1 MTELMRNR
9 TKRLIFLLALCA
21 AAVSCRSNARVEAE
35 LLCAEQCLYAA
46 PDSALCILSRID
58 PDNILRRRTRAE
70 YALLYT
76 MAQDKNYILAEN
88 DSLIRIARS
97 YYRRRPKELRR
108 HFLSEYYYSQ
118 ILHNR
123 GEDSRALVHFLRIED
138 EGRRLGD
145 PYLLG
150 LLYQR
155 ICEIYETQYNYAT
168 TLEYARLAYE
178 NFKQAGKNYHC
189 GYALSDIGS
198 AHFDMKQYDSAYTYY
213 SQSLRLVECERDT
226 AMMQFTLGDL
236 AYTRIAQDMP
246 DEACALLWQIRHRLH
261 RNWSDRER
269 VIITLAHLSAGRL
282 DSARYYL
289 HRAQAAIVF
298 DSPSRVFLNE
308 VAAQVH
314 YRTGDYRKAAEE
326 YRNEAFL
333 QDSLMRIAVKQP
345 YANVHR
351 NFADKEK
358 RIAQRRLRGMR
369 LNFFL
374 TLALAI
380 VVISFAGF
388 VAYINYRRRQLTV
401 AEHLS
406 ALDEIR
412 NTNKM
417 LLMKLEAQHR
427 SETEELQQLVKERF
441 AEINELA
448 ATYYERKGANEQRA
462 IYNKVRALLETYA
475 SGTDGRREIERVV
488 DTCHDNIMQKI
499 RAELPELKESELDLL
514 GYVYAGFSLQVISVF
529 TGDSINYTAVKKSRL
544 KAKIARSAAP
554 SRDLFVSLM

>member
-1 MTELMRNR
+1 MRNR
-9 TKRLIFLLALCA
+9 TKRLIFLLTLCA
-21 AAVSCRSNARVEAE
+21 AAVSCRSNARVEAD
-35 LLCAEQCLYAA
+35 LLRAEQCLSEA
-46 PDSALCILSRID
+46 PDSALRILEAIA
-58 PDNILRRRTRAE
+58 PDDISRRRTRAE

-108 HFLSEYYYSQ
+108 SFLSEFYYGQ

-123 GEDSRALVHFLRIED
+123 GEDSRALVHFLRIE
-138 EGRRLGD
+138 EKGRQLGD

-168 TLEYARLAYE
+168 TLEYARLACE
-178 NFKQAGKNYHC
+178 KFRQAGKNHHC

-198 AHFDMKQYDSAYTYY
+198 AYFDMKQYDSAYTYY
-213 SQSLRLVECERDT
+213 AQSLQLVEAERDT
-226 AMMQFTLGDL
+226 AMMQFTLGNL
-236 AYTRIAQDMP
+236 AYTRIEQSMP
-246 DEACALLWQIRHRLH
+246 DDACALLWQIRHRLH
-261 RNWSDRER
+261 RDWADRDR
-269 VIITLAHLSAGRL
+269 IIMAFAHLAADRL
-282 DSARYYL
+282 DSACYYL
-289 HRAQAAIVF
+289 HLAQTAIAP
-298 DSPSRVFLNE
+298 DSPKKDFLNG

-326 YRNEAFL
+326 YLNYEFYR
-333 QDSLMRIAVKQP
+333 DSLVHLAAQRSYIDI
-345 YANVHR
+345 HR
-351 NFADKEK
+351 NFSDREK
-358 RIAQRRLRGMR
+358 QTAQQRLHVMR
-369 LNFFL
+369 LNFYL
-374 TLALAI
+374 MLALA
-380 VVISFAGF
+380 VVVVSFAGF
-388 VAYINYRRRQLTV
+388 VAYINYRRRQLTE

-475 SGTDGRREIERVV
+475 SGTDGKREIERVA
-488 DTCHDNIMQKI
+488 DTCHNNIMQKI
-499 RAELPELKESELDLL
+499 RTELPELKESELDLL

-544 KAKIARSAAP
+544 KAKIARSDAP
-554 SRDLFVSLM
+554 SKNWFVSLM

>member
-58 PDNILRRRTRAE
+58 PDDISRCRTRAE

-189 GYALSDIGS
+189 GYALYSIGK

-213 SQSLRLVECERDT
+213 SQSLRLVESERDT
-226 AMMQFTLGDL
+226 AMMQYTLASL
-236 AYTRIAQDMP
+236 ALTHIVQEQP
-246 DEACALLWQIRHRLH
+246 DDACAALWQIRHRLH
-261 RNWSDRER
+261 RDWSDRER
-269 VIITLAHLSAGRL
+269 VIIILSHLAAERL
-282 DSARYYL
+282 DSACYYL
-289 HRAQAAIVF
+289 QLAEAVIES
-298 DSPSRVFLNE
+298 DSPTRGFLKDAAAE
-308 VAAQVH
+308 VH
-314 YRTGDYRKAAEE
+314 FKIHDYRKAAEE
-326 YRNEAFL
+326 YRDGLIL
-333 QDSLMRIAVKQP
+333 QDSLDRGVLQQSYTNI
-345 YANVHR
+345 HR
-351 NFADKEK
+351 DFSDRQK
-358 RIAQRRLRGMR
+358 RIAQRRLHGMR
-369 LNFFL
+369 LNFYL
-374 TLALAI
+374 TLALA
-380 VVISFAGF
+380 VVVVLFAAF
-388 VAYINYRRRQLTV
+388 VAYINYRKRQSTV
-401 AEHLS
+401 AKHLS
-406 ALDEIR
+406 ALDAIR
-412 NTNKM
+412 HADKM
-417 LLMKLEAQHR
+417 LLMKLETQHR
-427 SETEELQQLVKERF
+427 SETEELQRLVKERF
-441 AEINELA
+441 AVVNELA
-448 ATYYERKGANEQRA
+448 STYYERAGANEQRA
-462 IYNKVRALLETYA
+462 IYNKVRALLESYA
-475 SGTDGRREIERVV
+475 SGTDGKQEIERVV
-488 DTCHDNIMQKI
+488 DTCHNNVMQKI
-499 RAELPELKESELDLL
+499 RAELPDLKESELDLL
-514 GYVYAGFSLQVISVF
+514 RYVYAGFSLQVISLF
-529 TGDSINYTAVKKSRL
+529 TNDSINYVSVKKSRL

-554 SRDLFVSLM
+554 SRELFVSLM

>member
-1 MTELMRNR
+1 MLNP
-9 TKRLIFLLALCA
+9 TKRLSFILILCA
-21 AAVSCRSNARVEAE
+21 AAVSCRSNARVEAD
-35 LLCAEQCLYAA
+35 LLRAEQCLCEA
-46 PDSALCILSRID
+46 PDSALQILETIA
-58 PDNILRRRTRAE
+58 PDDISRRRTRAR

-76 MAQDKNYILAEN
+76 MAQDKNYILTEN
-88 DSLIRIARS
+88 DSLIRIARN
-97 YYRRRPKELRR
+97 YYRHRPKELRR
-108 HFLSEYYYSQ
+108 RFLSEFYFGQ

-138 EGRRLGD
+138 EGRQLSD

-155 ICEIYETQYNYAT
+155 ICEIYRTQYNYST

-178 NFKQAGKNYHC
+178 NFRLAGKNYHC

-198 AHFDMKQYDSAYTYY
+198 TYFDMKQYDSAYTYY
-213 SQSLRLVECERDT
+213 AQSLQLVEAERDT
-226 AMMQFTLGDL
+226 AMMQFTLGNL
-236 AYTRIAQDMP
+236 AYTRSAQGMP
-246 DEACALLWQIRHRLH
+246 DDACSLLWQIRHRLH
-261 RNWSDRER
+261 RDWADRDL
-269 VIITLAHLSAGRL
+269 VIMTLSHLAADRL
-282 DSARYYL
+282 DSACCYL
-289 HRAQAAIVF
+289 HQAETAIKPDSPTRGFLNGVASDVYFMIHDYRQAA
-298 DSPSRVFLNE
+298 
-308 VAAQVH
+308 Q
-314 YRTGDYRKAAEE
+314 K
-326 YRNEAFL
+326 YRNYEFYR
-333 QDSLMRIAVKQP
+333 DSLEHIAVRQS
-345 YANVHR
+345 YADVHR
-351 NFADKEK
+351 DFSDREK

-369 LNFFL
+369 LNFYL
-374 TLALAI
+374 MLALA
-380 VVISFAGF
+380 VVVVSFAGF

-401 AEHLS
+401 AKHLS

-499 RAELPELKESELDLL
+499 RAELPELKEAELDLL
-514 GYVYAGFSLQVISVF
+514 RYVYAGFSLQVISVF
-529 TGDSINYTAVKKSRL
+529 TGGSINYTAVKKSRL
-544 KAKIARSAAP
+544 KAKIARSDAP
-554 SRDLFVSLM
+554 SK

>member
-1 MTELMRNR
+1 MLNP
-9 TKRLIFLLALCA
+9 TKRLSFILILCA
-21 AAVSCRSNARVEAE
+21 AAVSCRSNARVEAD
-35 LLCAEQCLYAA
+35 LLRAEQCLCEA
-46 PDSALCILSRID
+46 PDSALRILEAIA
-58 PDNILRRRTRAE
+58 PDDISRRRTRAE

-108 HFLSEYYYSQ
+108 RFLSEFYYGQ

-123 GEDSRALVHFLRIED
+123 GEDSRALVHFLRIE
-138 EGRRLGD
+138 EKGRHLGD

-168 TLEYARLAYE
+168 TLEYARLACE
-178 NFKQAGKNYHC
+178 NFRQAGKNHHC

-198 AHFDMKQYDSAYTYY
+198 AYFDMKQYDSAYTYY
-213 SQSLRLVECERDT
+213 AQSLRLVEVERDT
-226 AMMQFTLGDL
+226 AMTQFTLGDL
-236 AYTRIAQDMP
+236 AHTRIAQGMP
-246 DEACALLWQIRHRLH
+246 DDACALLWQIRHRLH
-261 RNWSDRER
+261 RDWSDRER
-269 VIITLAHLSAGRL
+269 VIMTLAHLSAGRL

-289 HRAQAAIVF
+289 HRAQAAIVS
-298 DSPSRVFLNE
+298 DSPSRVFLNG

-351 NFADKEK
+351 DFADKEK
-358 RIAQRRLRGMR
+358 RIAQRRLHGMR
-369 LNFFL
+369 LNFYL
-374 TLALAI
+374 MLALA
-380 VVISFAGF
+380 VVVVSFAGF

-499 RAELPELKESELDLL
+499 RAELPELKEAELDLL
-514 GYVYAGFSLQVISVF
+514 RYVYAGFSLQVISVF
-529 TGDSINYTAVKKSRL
+529 TGGSINYTAVKKSRL
-544 KAKIARSAAP
+544 KAKIARSDAP
-554 SRDLFVSLM
+554 SKDLFVRLM